1 MSTEPATPA
10 PKKARSSF
18 RLDAASRALLKRFMD
33 DWVWPRWREVAVTL
47 LLTAGLAATTGG
59 YPTVIKLSFDK
70 LMEGDKGGTLW
81 LVLAAIIGITALR
94 SIFLYFQAVATN
106 RFVFR
111 ITTDMQKKAFAHL
124 IAADFARI
132 SRDSPGRLVSKLTND
147 VGFIQT
153 ALTSGLNSAL
163 RDSLSVFALVISM
176 LYLDWMMTLIVLG
189 VYPLAALPVAMIS
202 ERLRRVAK
210 RTQSELGDMT
220 SLLSENLSGARL
232 IKSFRLEDYATSKL
246 DSSFDQ
252 VFALKMKAVKTRARL
267 DPMLEALGGVAIAG
281 VVAFAYLRISSGI
294 STVGDFMGFL
304 TALLMAAQP
313 IRALGNL
320 AGRVHE
326 GLAAAESVYGIIDE
340 PAKVIDKPGATPL
353 RITDGAISFKNVAF
367 AYEPGGR
374 ERAIYDFTLEVRG
387 GKTVALVGRSGA
399 GKSTVVNLV
408 PRLFD
413 VIGGS
418 IAIDGQDVRDVTI
431 ASLRDQVSI
440 VSQDITLFDDTIAAN
455 IALGKLSATEAE
467 IIAAAKAAA
476 AHDFIMAQPLG
487 YQTVIGDRGG
497 KLSGGQRQRLALA
510 RAILKD
516 APILLLDEAT
526 SALDTESEQLVQDA
540 LAKFT
545 RNRTTLV
552 IAHRLST
559 VQRADLICVMEG
571 GFIVER
577 GTHAEL
583 LANNGSYARLAG
595 PSYAPAG
602 TLAN

>member
-1 MSTEPATPA
+1 MSNAAATLP
-10 PKKARSSF
+10 PKKSRSSF

-33 DWVWPRWREVAVTL
+33 DWVWPRWREVGVTL
-47 LLTAGLAATTGG
+47 LLTACLAATTGG
-59 YPTVIKLSFDK
+59 YPTVIKMSFDK

-81 LVLAAIIGITALR
+81 LVLGAIIGITALR

-111 ITTDMQKKAFAHL
+111 ITTDMQKQAFAHL

-147 VGFIQT
+147 IGFIQT

-163 RDSLSVFALVISM
+163 RDSLSVIALVIAM

-189 VYPLAALPVAMIS
+189 VYPLAAVPVAMIS

-210 RTQSELGDMT
+210 RTQAELGDMT
-220 SLLSENLSGARL
+220 SMLSENLSGARL

-252 VFALKMKAVKTRARL
+252 VFNLKMKAVKTRARL
-267 DPMLEALGGVAIAG
+267 DPMLEALGGVAVAG

-294 STVGDFMGFL
+294 STVGDFMGFI

-340 PAKVIDKPGATPL
+340 KAAIIDKPNAKPL
-353 RITDGAISFKNVAF
+353 VIRNGTISFKNVDFGYDPVA
-367 AYEPGGR
+367 R
-374 ERAIYDFTLEVRG
+374 ERAVYDFSLEIGG

-399 GKSTVVNLV
+399 GKSTIVNLV

-413 VIGGS
+413 VTSGS
-418 IAIDGQDVRDVTI
+418 IAIDGQDVRDVTL
-431 ASLRDQVSI
+431 ASLRDQVAI

-455 IALGKLSATEAE
+455 IALGKLTATEAE

-476 AHDFIMAQPLG
+476 AHEFILAQPKG

-497 KLSGGQRQRLALA
+497 RLSGGQRQRLALA

-571 GFIVER
+571 GFIVEC

-583 LANNGSYARLAG
+583 LAKNGSYARLAG
-595 PSYAPAG
+595 PTYAPAG

>member
-1 MSTEPATPA
+1 MSIEPATPA
-10 PKKARSSF
+10 PRKKRSSF
-18 RLDAASRALLKRFMD
+18 RLDDASRALLKRFMD
-33 DWVWPRWREVAVTL
+33 DWVWPRWREVVTTIA
-47 LLTAGLAATTGG
+47 LTTCLAAATGG
-59 YPTVIKLSFDK
+59 YPTVIKMSFDK

-81 LVLAAIIGITALR
+81 FVLATIIGITLLR
-94 SIFLYFQAVATN
+94 STFLYFQSVATN

-111 ITTDMQKKAFAHL
+111 ITTDMQKQAFAHL
-124 IAADFARI
+124 IAADFARL
-132 SRDSPGRLVSKLTND
+132 SRDTTGRLVSKLTND
-147 VGFIQT
+147 IGFIQT

-163 RDSLSVFALVISM
+163 RDSLSVLALVIAM

-210 RTQSELGDMT
+210 RTQNELGDMT
-220 SLLSENLSGARL
+220 SLLTENLSGARL
-232 IKSFRLEDYATSKL
+232 IKSFRLEDYAAKKL

-252 VFALKMKAVKTRARL
+252 VFSLRMKAVKTRARL
-267 DPMLEALGGVAIAG
+267 DPMLEALGGVAVAG

-294 STVGDFMGFL
+294 STVGDFMGFI

-340 PAKVIDKPGATPL
+340 KASIIDKPDAKPL
-353 RITDGAISFKNVAF
+353 QVGTGAISFKSVSF
-367 AYEPGGR
+367 AYDPNSR
-374 ERAIYDFTLEVRG
+374 ERAVYDFTLDVPG

-399 GKSTVVNLV
+399 GKSTIVNLV

-413 VIGGS
+413 VINGA
-418 IAIDGQDVRDVTI
+418 ILIDGQDVRDVTI
-431 ASLRDQVSI
+431 ASLRDQVAI

-455 IALGKLSATEAE
+455 IALGRLSATQDE

-476 AHDFIMAQPLG
+476 AHDFIMAQPQG
-487 YQTVIGDRGG
+487 YQTIIGDRGG
-497 KLSGGQRQRLALA
+497 RLSGGQRQRLTLA

-526 SALDTESEQLVQDA
+526 SALDTESEQLVQEA
-540 LAKFT
+540 LANFT

-552 IAHRLST
+552 IAHRLTT
-559 VQRADLICVMEG
+559 VQRADLICVMEA
-571 GFIVER
+571 GFIVEC

-583 LANNGSYARLAG
+583 LARNGSYARLAG
-595 PSYAPAG
+595 TVYAPAPA
-602 TLAN
+602 LAN